1 MSSGNAAGK
10 QCPRCGSITEELLA
24 VNDSMREALQKA
36 GADAQVPSQICN
48 RCYEDVTLSVSQGL
62 RLRLEKEAREKN
74 KNVMWKNR
82 VNLIKQAR
90 NLMAQ
95 KSYSEAAVNY
105 EKYLRLLEVV
115 YNVEKG
121 ALAPEVFNNSKRSKE
136 LTVVASVYWDLLRIY
151 DTSPRYGNRMTTAA
165 DKLAKFLPLSP
176 IYPDIIKKAETFAKT
191 ANNGEVMRNF
201 LKRVKSGKGPCFIA
215 EAVYHE
221 RPWAAELWLLRH
233 FRDEVLLTNFAGRFF
248 VKVYYRYSPPLASF
262 LREQPQL
269 QRFVRHILQKIA
281 YLVEKSLSSSKSL

>member
-1 MSSGNAAGK
+1 MSSENSGK
-10 QCPRCGSITEELLA
+10 QCPRCGSVVEELLA
-24 VNDSMREALQKA
+24 VNDSMREALLKA
-36 GADAQVPSQICN
+36 GADAHVPSQICP
-48 RCYEDVTLSVSQGL
+48 RCYEDVTMSVSQGL

-105 EKYLRLLEVV
+105 EKYVRLLEVV

-121 ALAPEVFNNSKRSKE
+121 QLKPEVFSSSKKSKE

-151 DTSPRYGNRMTTAA
+151 DTSPRYGNRMTVAA

-176 IYPDIIKKAETFAKT
+176 IFPDIIKKAEAFAKT
-191 ANNGEVMRNF
+191 ANNQEVMRSF
-201 LKRVKSGKGPCFIA
+201 LKKVKSGKGPCFIA
-215 EAVYHE
+215 EAVFHE
-221 RPWAAELWLLRH
+221 TPWAAELWLLRH
-233 FRDEVLLTNFAGRFF
+233 FRDEFLLTHPAGRTF

-262 LREQPQL
+262 LRSQPLL
-269 QRFVRHILQKIA
+269 QKYVRHILKKIA
-281 YLVEKSLSSSKSL
+281 WIVEKSLSSSKSL

>member
-1 MSSGNAAGK
+1 MSSGNAGGQK
-10 QCPRCGSITEELLA
+10 CPRCGSITDELLP
-24 VNDSMREALQKA
+24 VNDSMREALQKS
-36 GADAQVPSQICN
+36 GADSSIPSQICS

-115 YNVEKG
+115 YNLEKG
-121 ALAPEVFNNSKRSKE
+121 ALTPEVFNNSKRSKE

-151 DTSPRYGNRMTTAA
+151 DTSPRYGNRMATAA
-165 DKLAKFLPLSP
+165 DKLARFLPQSP
-176 IYPDIIKKAETFAKT
+176 LYPDIIKKAESFAKT
-191 ANNGEVMRNF
+191 ANNTEIMRGF
-201 LKRVKSGKGPCFIA
+201 MKKVKSGKGPCFIA

-233 FRDEVLLTNFAGRFF
+233 FRDEVLLSNSMGRAF
-248 VKVYYRYSPPLASF
+248 VKLYYRYSPPLAAF
-262 LREQPQL
+262 LRAQPQL
-269 QRFVRHILQKIA
+269 QRFVRYILQKVASI
-281 YLVEKSLSSSKSL
+281 VEKSLSS

>member
-1 MSSGNAAGK
+1 
-10 QCPRCGSITEELLA
+10 
-24 VNDSMREALQKA
+24 MREALLKA

-165 DKLAKFLPLSP
+165 DKLARFLPLSP
-176 IYPDIIKKAETFAKT
+176 IYPDIIKKAEAFTKT
-191 ANNGEVMRNF
+191 ANNHEIMRGF
-201 LKRVKSGKGPCFIA
+201 MKKVKSGKGPCFIA

-233 FRDEVLLTNFAGRFF
+233 FRDEVLMPHFAGRIF
-248 VKVYYRYSPPLASF
+248 VKFYYRYSPPLAAF

-269 QRFVRHILQKIA
+269 QLFVRHILQKIA
-281 YLVEKSLSSSKSL
+281 HLVEKSLSSSKSL